1 MEKPNMS
8 YETLFII
15 DASLAESEIAAL
27 VERFKG
33 MIEENGTIQEF
44 SEWGKRRLAYPINDE
59 VEGYYVL
66 VDYKA
71 PSEFPNELDR
81 VFSITE
87 SVIRSMTIRLDDHQ

>member
-15 DASLAESEIAAL
+15 DASIADDEIAAL

-44 SEWGKRRLAYPINDE
+44 SEWGKRRLAYPSTTKSKDIMFW
-59 VEGYYVL
+59 L
-66 VDYKA
+66 TTKRRLI
-71 PSEFPNELDR
+71 SERTRSCLQHHR
-81 VFSITE
+81 